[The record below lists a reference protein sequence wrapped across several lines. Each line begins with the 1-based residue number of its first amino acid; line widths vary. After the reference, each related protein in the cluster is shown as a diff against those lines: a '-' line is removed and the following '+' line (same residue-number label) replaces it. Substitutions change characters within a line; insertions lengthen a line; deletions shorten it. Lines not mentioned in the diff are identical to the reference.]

1 MADETALRRLIYD
14 HPIIDNHAHNILN
27 ADSASNYAKYPFE
40 AITSEAQGESL
51 TTHAPKS
58 LALIRA
64 VHQLAEL
71 FGCTA
76 ELSAIKSAREK
87 EIDSDYDGL
96 VRKCL
101 TGTHML
107 LIDDGLPEGDME
119 SYSWHDKF
127 TNAASKRIVRI
138 ETVAAH
144 VFGELL
150 QAGNRSRESLLTV
163 EPETVRDFWTNFQ
176 YSFITAIS
184 DALDDPAVV
193 GFKSVVC
200 YRTGL
205 DIGKCSAEELFTS
218 FETYFLSFVETGE
231 TRVENKPLNDHLVTS
246 VLEQIS
252 QRPTESR
259 KPIQFHTGLGDSDIN
274 LLRSNPA
281 HLQNL
286 IEEYPNVDFVLLHSS
301 YPYTRE
307 AGYLASIYSNTYLDL
322 GEVFPMTSR
331 DAQLSILRQSLE
343 LVPSTKLLWST
354 DGHYHPETFWLANK
368 QFRQA
373 LDIVFTEYVYYGDYT
388 CDQAMEAVRDILFSN
403 SNRLYSLN
411 QSPDSPDLDLDL
423 DLNSL
428 QTRALSSELFQTASI
443 STPEDILKKFLNKKS
458 VEFVWMQW
466 VDYTATVRLRMFPV
480 REFTKI
486 VRSKHRVGIS
496 LAVMNMLQTDRLVP
510 PEPLSAGQFIL
521 TPDVTSLCR
530 NVGLSSSS
538 ATVMTFWKNEAGG
551 DLEGCPRTTLQN
563 IVNKCQREYGIKALV
578 GFEIEVV
585 FMTISPSKEG
595 NSTTYS
601 PWFTNHSWSNITAEN
616 VQALPMLEKIVN
628 KLEEIDIRLQQF
640 HPESCP
646 GQFEFILPPST
657 PLAACDTLIQARQT
671 ITQIAAQ
678 YGLRATLYPRPLPNA
693 AGSAAHTHISI
704 TPATLRD
711 HFLGGML
718 NHLPSVLPFTFPQD
732 ASYERVAEGIW
743 AGGVWVAWGYQNRE
757 TPIREISAGHWE
769 FKSMDGLA
777 NPYLAVAAIIGSG
790 YLGLK
795 ARMPLA
801 MKGCDV
807 DTAALSPPERAA
819 LSITTRLPSSLEE
832 SLKALES
839 NFELQNLMGLDF
851 VRRYIGV
858 RRGEH
863 KMLNAMSEQERR
875 NWLIARY

>member
-1 MADETALRRLIYD
+1 MADETVLRSVIYH
-14 HPIIDNHAHNILN
+14 HPIIDNHAHNILK
-27 ADSASNYAKYPFE
+27 ADSASNYTKYPFE
-40 AITSEAQGESL
+40 AIASEAQGESL
-51 TTHAPKS
+51 DNHAPKS

-64 VHQLAEL
+64 VNQLAEL
-71 FGCTA
+71 FGCA
-76 ELSAIKSAREK
+76 PELSAVKSARAK
-87 EIDSDYDGL
+87 RIKNDYEGL
-96 VRKCL
+96 VRMCL

-107 LIDDGLPEGDME
+107 LIDDGLPAGDME
-119 SYSWHDKF
+119 LYSWHDKF
-127 TNAASKRIVRI
+127 TDAASKRIVRI
-138 ETVAAH
+138 ETVAADII
-144 VFGELL
+144 GDILEAKNIL
-150 QAGNRSRESLLTV
+150 RESLLTA
-163 EPETVRDFWTNFQ
+163 EPEIIEEFWNDFQ
-176 YSFITAIS
+176 ASFSMEIKN
-184 DALDDPAVV
+184 ALEDHAVV

-205 DIGKCSAEELFTS
+205 KIGKSSAEGLLTS
-218 FETYFLSFVETGE
+218 FETYFRSFVKTGE
-231 TRVENKPLNDHLVTS
+231 TRIENKPLNDHLVRC

-286 IEEYPNVDFVLLHSS
+286 IEEYPDVDFVLLHSS

-307 AGYLASIYSNTYLDL
+307 AGYLASIYANTYLDI
-322 GEVFPMTSR
+322 GEVFPMSSR

-373 LDIVFTEYVYYGDYT
+373 LDTVFTEYVYHGDYT
-388 CDQAMEAVRDILFSN
+388 YAQALEAVKDILFSN
-403 SNRLYSLN
+403 SNQLYNLD
-411 QSPDSPDLDLDL
+411 QSPGIPDLDPK
-423 DLNSL
+423 SL
-428 QTRALSSELFQTASI
+428 QTRCLSPALFQTASI
-443 STPEDILKKFLNKKS
+443 STPEDVLKKFLNKKS
-458 VEFVWMQW
+458 VDFIWMQW
-466 VDYTATVRLRMFPV
+466 VDYTATVRIRMFPV
-480 REFTKI
+480 KEFAKI
-486 VRSKHRVGIS
+486 VRSKHRLGVS

-510 PEPLSAGQFIL
+510 PEPLSTGQFIL

-538 ATVMTFWKNEAGG
+538 ATVMTFWKTEAGG

-563 IVNKCQREYGIKALV
+563 IFDKCQREYGIKTLV

-585 FMTISPSKEG
+585 FMNISQSNEG
-595 NSTTYS
+595 TSTTYS
-601 PWFTNHSWSNITAEN
+601 PCFTNHSWSNITAEN
-616 VQALPMLEKIVN
+616 VQALPMLEKIVS
-628 KLEEIDIRLQQF
+628 KLADIDIHLQQF

-657 PLAACDTLIQARQT
+657 PLAACDTLIKTRQT
-671 ITQIAAQ
+671 ITDIAAQ
-678 YGLRATLYPRPLPNA
+678 YGIRATLYPRPVPNA

-704 TPATLRD
+704 TPPTLRD
-711 HFLGGML
+711 YFLSGIL
-718 NHLPSVLPFTFPQD
+718 HHLPSVLPFTLPQD

-757 TPIREISAGHWE
+757 TPIREVSTGHWE
-769 FKSMDGLA
+769 FKPMDGLA

-790 YLGLK
+790 YLGIK
-795 ARMPLA
+795 TRMPLA

-807 DTAALSPPERAA
+807 DTATLSPAERAA
-819 LSITTRLPSSLEE
+819 LSITTRIPSSLEE
-832 SLKALES
+832 SLKALEANS
-839 NFELQNLMGLDF
+839 ELQSLMGLDF

-863 KMLNAMSEQERR
+863 QMLSAMRKDERR

>member
-1 MADETALRRLIYD
+1 MADETALRRVIYG
-14 HPIIDNHAHNILN
+14 HPIIDNHAHNILKEE
-27 ADSASNYAKYPFE
+27 SVSNYAKYPFE

-51 TTHAPKS
+51 ESHAPKS

-64 VHQLAEL
+64 VNQLAEL
-71 FGCTA
+71 FGCA
-76 ELSAIKSAREK
+76 PELNAVKSAREK
-87 EIDSDYDGL
+87 RIKNDYEGL

-107 LIDDGLPEGDME
+107 LIDDGLPADDTEF
-119 SYSWHDKF
+119 YSWHDKF

-138 ETVAAH
+138 ETVAAY
-144 VFGELL
+144 VIGDILDARNIL
-150 QAGNRSRESLLTV
+150 RASLVTV
-163 EPETVRDFWTNFQ
+163 ESEIIKEFWNDFQ
-176 YSFITAIS
+176 ASFSLEIKK
-184 DALDDPAVV
+184 ALDDPAVV

-205 DIGKCSAEELFTS
+205 KIRKCAAEALHSS
-218 FETYFLSFVETGE
+218 FESYFRSFAKTGE
-231 TRVENKPLNDHLVTS
+231 TRIENKPLNDHLVLS
-246 VLEQIS
+246 VLEQLS
-252 QRPTESR
+252 QRPMGSR

-281 HLQNL
+281 YLQNL
-286 IEEYPNVDFVLLHSS
+286 IEEFPDVDFVLLHSS

-307 AGYLASIYSNTYLDL
+307 AGYLASIYANAYLDI
-322 GEVFPMTSR
+322 GEVFPMSSR

-354 DGHYHPETFWLANK
+354 DGHYHPETFWLANM

-373 LDIVFTEYVYYGDYT
+373 LDTIFTEYVHQGDYT
-388 CDQAMEAVRDILFSN
+388 YSQALEAVRNILFSN
-403 SNRLYSLN
+403 SNRLYNLDQTPISLD
-411 QSPDSPDLDLDL
+411 PDPKSF
-423 DLNSL
+423 
-428 QTRALSSELFQTASI
+428 QTRPLSPTLFQTASI
-443 STPEDILKKFLNKKS
+443 STPEDVLKKFLNKKS
-458 VEFVWMQW
+458 VDFIWMQW
-466 VDYTATVRLRMFPV
+466 VDYTATIRVRMFPV
-480 REFTKI
+480 KEFAKI
-486 VRSKHRVGIS
+486 VRSEHRVGIC
-496 LAVMNMLQTDRLVP
+496 LAVMNMLQTDQLVP
-510 PEPLSAGQFIL
+510 PEPLCSGLFIL

-563 IVNKCQREYGIKALV
+563 VVNKCRREYGIKTLV

-585 FMTISPSKEG
+585 FMNISRSKEG
-595 NSTTYS
+595 SAPTFS
-601 PWFTNHSWSNITAEN
+601 PCFTNHSWSNITAEN
-616 VQALPMLEKIVN
+616 VQALPMLEKIVS
-628 KLEEIDIRLQQF
+628 KLAEIDIRLQQF

-671 ITQIAAQ
+671 IIAIAAQ
-678 YGLRATLYPRPLPNA
+678 YGLRATLYPRPVPNA
-693 AGSAAHTHISI
+693 AGSASHTHISI
-704 TPATLRD
+704 TPSTLRD

-718 NHLPSVLPFTFPQD
+718 HHLPSVLPFTLPQD
-732 ASYERVAEGIW
+732 ASYERVAKGIW

-757 TPIREISAGHWE
+757 TPIREISSNHWE
-769 FKSMDGLA
+769 VKAMDGLA
-777 NPYLAVAAIIGSG
+777 NPYLAIAAIIGSG
-790 YLGLK
+790 YLGIK
-795 ARMPLA
+795 TRMPLT

-807 DTAALSPPERAA
+807 DTAKLSPAERAA

-832 SLKALES
+832 SLRALES
-839 NFELQNLMGLDF
+839 NLEMQNLMGPDF

-863 KMLNAMSEQERR
+863 EMLSAMKEDERR